1 VSPYAAEPAPDV
13 HRRSVG
19 ILLFDDVEVLDFAAP
34 FEIFSVCGRRDGSY
48 PFDVFTIAERTRPIA
63 ARGSLKVI
71 PKHSFESH
79 PKIDI
84 LVVPGGFGT
93 RVEILNQIV
102 LDWIKVQA
110 AQAEI
115 VLSICTGALLLG
127 RAGLLDGLP
136 ATTHHGA
143 LKLLQEIAPLAHV
156 QGDRRVIDNGNLV
169 VAAGVS
175 SGMDASFHVVARLL
189 GPAVARETA
198 DYIEYALRADLGAL
212 RADQGSGIKD
222 HGTAADG

>member
-1 VSPYAAEPAPDV
+1 MAPIAAEPAPDV
-13 HRRSVG
+13 HRRTVG
-19 ILLFDDVEVLDFAAP
+19 ILLFDDVEVLDFAGP
-34 FEIFSVCGRRDGSY
+34 FEVFSVCGRRDGSY
-48 PFDVFTIAERTRPIA
+48 PFDVFTIAERTHPIA

-79 PKIDI
+79 PRIDI

-93 RVEILNQIV
+93 RVEMLNQIV
-102 LDWIKVQA
+102 LDWI
-110 AQAEI
+110 AQHTAEAEI

-143 LKLLQEIAPLAHV
+143 LKLLQEVAPAAQV
-156 QGDRRVIDNGNLV
+156 QGDRRIIDNGKIV

-175 SGMDASFHVVARLL
+175 SGIDASFHVIARLL
-189 GPAVARETA
+189 GQAVARETA
-198 DYIEYALRADLGAL
+198 EYIEYPLLE
-212 RADQGSGIKD
+212 DQGSGIMD
-222 HGTAADG
+222 QGTAAHG